1 MVRQSAIPDGLLTQ
15 MLDLGVSMIACGAD
29 VNLVEESL
37 VRIGTSYG
45 ARDMNVFVIT
55 SSILVTMLD
64 DLGKEHT
71 QSRRIHTALSNNFG
85 KLERLNT
92 LCRRCCDEK
101 IGPAQIAAEL
111 QRINNSC
118 VSRSYLYVGSILA
131 AGSFA
136 VFFGGSPLDGVVS
149 ALFAVLICVLQSKFR
164 PYCPNEIVFDFVAA
178 LVSGLGICLVAH
190 VIPGLNIDKIIIG
203 DIMLLIPGIAITNAM
218 RDMLAG
224 DTVAGALRLIESL
237 LWAGALALGYMVA
250 IMAVGA

>member
-1 MVRQSAIPDGLLTQ
+1 MAQQSVIPDGLLTQ
-15 MLDLGVSMIACGAD
+15 MLDLGASMIACGAD

-37 VRIGTSYG
+37 VRIGHSYG

-85 KLERLNT
+85 RLERLNA

-101 IGPAQIAAEL
+101 VGPEQIAVEL
-111 QRINNSC
+111 ERINNSC
-118 VSRSYLYVGSILA
+118 VSRPYLYAGSVLA

-149 ALFAVLICVLQSKFR
+149 ALFAVLICVLQSRFR

-178 LVSGLGICLVAH
+178 LVSGLGICLAAQV
-190 VIPGLNIDKIIIG
+190 VPGLNIDKIIIG

-237 LWAGALALGYMVA
+237 LWAGALALGYMVS
-250 IMAVGA
+250 IMAVGT